1 MLTPTR
7 LVFWCLGGMMT
18 WYFILLL
25 SHIIIIFIN
34 KLIVWSVIYVCTLRQ
49 IPALMA
55 GYPWKFWCFLTRF
68 NWCLPSSNSYILI
81 LFYANTYLNTL
92 TFFYLLYQKI
102 PQFSNKKRKQKKK
115 NRSENSAWKRCYE
128 IWLLYLL
135 TLYVS
140 DLFVVLH
147 LHKILG
153 KMQKK

>member
-81 LFYANTYLNTL
+81 LFYGNTYLNTL

-115 NRSENSAWKRCYE
+115 KSKWKFCVKKMLWNL
-128 IWLLYLL
+128 II
-135 TLYVS
+135 
-140 DLFVVLH
+140 
-147 LHKILG
+147 ILVNPLCFRFICCITPS
-153 KMQKK
+153 